1 MYIVSLKEKKKHLT
15 TNVRML
21 SRGNSHLFLVGIQ
34 IGTVTLKDSLAG
46 GLTKLNITLAI
57 QFINHTGIY
66 ANEGK

>member
-1 MYIVSLKEKKKHLT
+1 MT
-15 TNVRML
+15 TNVRIL

-46 GLTKLNITLAI
+46 CLTKLNITLAI